1 MYLGLF
7 SKISAVVELP
17 VVGFFFMGRNLGREA
32 GGVMEGLSPTD
43 LRLKSP
49 VRLEARQ

>member
-1 MYLGLF
+1 LVDINYLGLF

-17 VVGFFFMGRNLGREA
+17 VVGFFFTERNLGLKL
-32 GGVMEGLSPTD
+32 GGVEEGLSPRD

-49 VRLEARQ
+49 VE